1 MSDDTRATADAVD
14 PVDRGAGI
22 DPVAR
27 ADRVAAVDRGEPD
40 APGAPAD
47 AATAP
52 RRGLVPLLR
61 RFAPAVVMVAVVAFG
76 AFLVA
81 RNWAGLRAAVS
92 AVGWPV
98 MLLSAVLAVLG
109 TASVERIWVELLRAS
124 GAHLRERA
132 AATAFFVSQ
141 IGKYLP
147 GSLWPV
153 VAQMEFGRRSG
164 IARRVMFGAN
174 VIMLAVVA
182 ATGLLTGA
190 VLLPGASTDGLRTY
204 WWVFLFLPPLL
215 ASLHPRTIPWV
226 LDTVLRLVHREPLG
240 QRLEGGRTARAVGW
254 GFVTWALLGTHLWA
268 MTAALGGGSLRGLLS
283 AVGGMALAFAA
294 GLLFPL
300 APAGAGVRDAV
311 LTLTLTPTIGS
322 TQALAVALA
331 SRVILVVADVLL
343 AALGAALGRVREPSA
358 TRSGRGRAASG

>member
-1 MSDDTRATADAVD
+1 MSDEIRTTADD
-14 PVDRGAGI
+14 PVGATRGL
-22 DPVAR
+22 
-27 ADRVAAVDRGEPD
+27 
-40 APGAPAD
+40 
-47 AATAP
+47 TAP
-52 RRGLVPLLR
+52 RNGLVPLLR
-61 RFAPAVVMVAVVAFG
+61 RVAPVAVMVAVAAFG

-81 RNWAGLRAAVS
+81 RNWDGLRAAVA
-92 AVGWPV
+92 AVGWPA
-98 MLLSAVLAVLG
+98 MLVSGVLAVVG
-109 TASVERIWVELLRAS
+109 TASVERIWVEMLRAS

-153 VAQMEFGRRSG
+153 VAQMEFGSRSG

-174 VIMLAVVA
+174 VMMLAVVA

-190 VLLPGASTDGLRTY
+190 ALLPWASTDGLRTY
-204 WWVFLFLPPLL
+204 WWVFIFLPPLL

-240 QRLEGGRTARAVGW
+240 QRLDGGHTARAVGW
-254 GFVTWALLGTHLWA
+254 GFVTWLLLGTHLWA
-268 MTAALGGGSLRGLLS
+268 MTAALGGDSVKGLLS

-311 LTLTLTPTIGS
+311 LTLSLAPTIGY
-322 TQALAVALA
+322 TRALAVALA

-343 AALGAALGRVREPSA
+343 AALGAALGRVRAP
-358 TRSGRGRAASG
+358 

>member
-1 MSDDTRATADAVD
+1 MTDDTRTTGGSVD
-14 PVDRGAGI
+14 PVDPV
-22 DPVAR
+22 DPVN
-27 ADRVAAVDRGEPD
+27 VAAGEM
-40 APGAPAD
+40 
-47 AATAP
+47 AP
-52 RRGLVPLLR
+52 RRGFVPLLR
-61 RFAPAVVMVAVVAFG
+61 RFAPAVVMVAVVAG
-76 AFLVA
+76 GVWLVA
-81 RNWAGLRAAVS
+81 RNWDGLRAAVA

-109 TASVERIWVELLRAS
+109 TASVERIWVEMLKAS

-141 IGKYLP
+141 LGKYLP

-190 VLLPGASTDGLRTY
+190 ALLPWASTDGLRTY
-204 WWVFLFLPPLL
+204 WWVFLLLPPLL
-215 ASLHPRTIPWV
+215 VSLHPRTIPWAIDIV
-226 LDTVLRLVHREPLG
+226 LGLVRREPLG
-240 QRLEGGRTARAVGW
+240 QRLDGRHTGRAVGW
-254 GFVTWALLGTHLWA
+254 GFVTWALLGAHLWA
-268 MTAALGGGSLRGLLS
+268 MTAALGGASWRGLLS

-311 LTLTLTPTIGS
+311 LTLTLAPTIGS

-343 AALGAALGRVREPSA
+343 AALGAALGRRGTMGAAPDA
-358 TRSGRGRAASG
+358 TA

>member
-1 MSDDTRATADAVD
+1 MSDDTRAS
-14 PVDRGAGI
+14 
-22 DPVAR
+22 
-27 ADRVAAVDRGEPD
+27 
-40 APGAPAD
+40 AD
-47 AATAP
+47 AADPTPGPTAP
-52 RRGLVPLLR
+52 ATTAPAPTAPARGVMSLLR
-61 RFAPAVVMVAVVAFG
+61 RFAPAIVMVAVVCLG
-76 AFLVA
+76 ALLVV
-81 RNWAGLRAAVS
+81 RNRDGLRAAVV

-98 MLLSAVLAVLG
+98 MLLSGVLALLG
-109 TASVERIWVELLRAS
+109 TACVERIWVEMLRAS

-141 IGKYLP
+141 FGKYLP

-174 VIMLAVVA
+174 VVMLVVVA

-190 VLLPGASTDGLRTY
+190 ALLPWASSDGLRTY

-226 LDTVLRLVHREPLG
+226 LDTMLRLVHREPLG
-240 QRLEGGRTARAVGW
+240 QRLDGGHTARAVGW
-254 GFVTWALLGTHLWA
+254 GFVTWALLGAHLWV
-268 MTAALGGGSLRGLLS
+268 MTAALGGGSGKGLLG

-311 LTLTLTPTIGS
+311 LTLTLTPSIGS

-331 SRVILVVADVLL
+331 SRVVLVFADVLL
-343 AALGAALGRVREPSA
+343 AAVGAALGRVRAP
-358 TRSGRGRAASG
+358 